1 MDKKNTWSRAILSV
15 FILFF
20 FFPGILHAGGKIN
33 SQKKHTWSENAG
45 WINFRSSHGEV
56 TVHKTHLS
64 GWAWAENIG
73 WIKLGADGGGPYAN
87 SSADDWGVNND
98 GQGRLSG
105 YAWSENVGWINF
117 HPSGSQVVISS
128 KGRFDGYAWAENIGW
143 IHFKNDDPFYNV
155 AVTKALPF
163 LTPLLD

>member
-73 WIKLGADGGGPYAN
+73 WINWEPTAADPM
-87 SSADDWGVNND
+87 
-98 GQGRLSG
+98 QFQRGRL
-105 YAWSENVGWINF
+105 
-117 HPSGSQVVISS
+117 
-128 KGRFDGYAWAENIGW
+128 GR
-143 IHFKNDDPFYNV
+143 
-155 AVTKALPF
+155 
-163 LTPLLD
+163 